1 VDQSPS
7 ILVILGS
14 TRQGRQGEKVARWV
28 MSRLQARSDATF
40 EQADLQ
46 ELALPFFDS
55 PMGPSY
61 GPVAAEAHQ
70 WAERVGNA
78 DAYIFITPEYNHGY
92 PAPLKNAIDHL
103 FHEWAHKPAAIVNYG
118 GFSGGYRAAEQLRQV
133 LIELKMVPVRAQVG
147 IPAVWAA
154 FGEDGDPINAG
165 LEEALD
171 AMVAE
176 LLWWAEALIPPRD
189 RDQRSLALGA

>member
-1 VDQSPS
+1 MNQSPA

-14 TRQGRQGEKVARWV
+14 TRQNRQGEKVARWV
-28 MSRLQARSDATF
+28 MNRLQTRSDATF
-40 EQADLQ
+40 ELADLQ
-46 ELALPFFDS
+46 ALALPLFDS

-61 GPVAAEAHQ
+61 GPVASEARA
-70 WAERVGNA
+70 WAELVGNA
-78 DAYIFITPEYNHGY
+78 DGFIFITPEYNHGY

-103 FHEWAHKPAAIVNYG
+103 FHEWAHKPVAIVNYG

-147 IPAVWAA
+147 VPAVWAA
-154 FGEDGDPINAG
+154 FGEDGDPINSG
-165 LEEALD
+165 LDDSLD
-171 AMVAE
+171 AMVAD
-176 LLWWAEALIPPRD
+176 LLWWAEALIPLRD